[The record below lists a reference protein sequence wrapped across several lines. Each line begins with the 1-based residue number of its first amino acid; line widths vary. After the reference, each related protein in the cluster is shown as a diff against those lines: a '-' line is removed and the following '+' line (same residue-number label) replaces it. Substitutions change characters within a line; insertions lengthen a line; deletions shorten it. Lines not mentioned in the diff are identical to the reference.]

1 MGPGPCGA
9 WLDTHTSAPGY
20 STWPPYKI
28 LRVDSDKSLDRRAP
42 SGRLRLPSSNP
53 QNRPFQIPTTPTHTP
68 RTSLCPYRDFVHT
81 GSTRFDNL
89 VSRAH
94 LSIRIMRTTAVW
106 TIAFLWAALCQ
117 SSSFAAVLDLEAT
130 NPSEDVAIAAPT
142 QQDSAQPQH
151 RNLGAVGSRTV
162 MIFRV
167 TSNAI
172 GVPTIS
178 HDELYRAFFSDSN
191 SLKHQMNRCSAGQL
205 SLNPTNFGIMDIVID
220 GVSMGTSR
228 ADVVAVAEQAARAYV
243 GNPANIRD
251 IADHVVFVLPDRG
264 DNFVGNAE
272 ICPNGV
278 AGISS
283 FGDKHAGHL
292 SVIMHEL
299 GHNLNLNHAGYN
311 GQEYADVTAMMGQS
325 TAEVGAPLSCY
336 NANNHWTLQ
345 WYGTERI
352 DVNPGSGA
360 QTVQVAAFVDSVR
373 SNGATVLVKVNNY
386 FLQYNRAKD
395 FNAGTRAMAN
405 QLVIVSGSDSGG
417 LTQLVTGLDMSNP
430 TYNDGSVAIQVCSV
444 GTTAA
449 GVDVMNLSIGPGW
462 TDCGSNNQAQQ
473 AAAPVPVPSP
483 QSGGGW
489 WGTTSGNTNTN
500 NYQSSTSSTTSSWS
514 SVSPFKTNSWW

>member
-1 MGPGPCGA
+1 
-9 WLDTHTSAPGY
+9 
-20 STWPPYKI
+20 
-28 LRVDSDKSLDRRAP
+28 
-42 SGRLRLPSSNP
+42 
-53 QNRPFQIPTTPTHTP
+53 
-68 RTSLCPYRDFVHT
+68 
-81 GSTRFDNL
+81 
-89 VSRAH
+89 
-94 LSIRIMRTTAVW
+94 MRTTAVW
-106 TIAFLWAALCQ
+106 TIALLAVTCQ
-117 SSSFAAVLDLEAT
+117 SSRAAVLDLET
-130 NPSEDVAIAAPT
+130 SGPSEDVVIAPQESAPE
-142 QQDSAQPQH
+142 DAPQH
-151 RNLGAVGSRTV
+151 RNLGALGSRTV
-162 MIFRV
+162 TIFRV

-178 HDELYRAFFSDSN
+178 SDALYRAFFSDSN

-205 SLNPTNFGIMDIVID
+205 SLNPSNYGIIDIVID

-243 GNPANIRD
+243 GNPPNIRD
-251 IADHVVFVLPDRG
+251 ISDHVVFVLPDRG
-264 DNFVGNAE
+264 DGFVGNAE

-283 FGDKHAGHL
+283 FGDQHAGHL

-299 GHNLNLNHAGYN
+299 GHNLNLNHAAFN
-311 GQEYADVTAMMGQS
+311 GNEYQDVSGLMGQS
-325 TAEVGAPLSCY
+325 TAEVGGPLSCY
-336 NANNHWTLQ
+336 NANNHWILQ

-360 QTVQVAAFVDSVR
+360 QTVQVAAFVDATR

-386 FLQYNRAKD
+386 YLQYNRAKD

-405 QLVIVSGSDSGG
+405 QLVIVSGSETGG
-417 LTQLVTGLDMSNP
+417 LTSLITGLDMSNP

-473 AAAPVPVPSP
+473 QAAAPVPVPSP
-483 QSGGGW
+483 QSGNGGFGW
-489 WGTTSGNTNTN
+489 WGTSSGNT
-500 NYQSSTSSTTSSWS
+500 QSSSTSSTFS
-514 SVSPFKTNSWW
+514 FNSWW